1 MLLPACPFGETLQA
15 QLYQIK
21 AGIAMNSTFP
31 RIATALAAALILSS
45 CGGTAQPSEPPL
57 AGARIGGPFALTDQ
71 NGKTV
76 RDTDFAGKYR
86 LVYFG
91 YTFCPDVCPNDM
103 LKVTA
108 VMRGL
113 DKSDPAIA
121 AKLVPI
127 FITVDPARDTPK
139 ELKQFA
145 SNFDSRL
152 VALTGSPEAI
162 AAVARAY
169 AVPFAAQKPVTP
181 GGGYLVDHGT
191 ITYLMGP
198 KGEPIA
204 PLSHEMTPETMT
216 AEIKKWV
223 R

>member
-1 MLLPACPFGETLQA
+1 MFPGETLQA
-15 QLYQIK
+15 TPYQIK
-21 AGIAMNSTFP
+21 AGGAMNSKMY
-31 RIATALAAALILSS
+31 RIATALAAALALSA
-45 CGGTAQPSEPPL
+45 CGGAAQPAEPPL
-57 AGARIGGPFALTDQ
+57 AGAPIGGPFALTDQ

-103 LKVTA
+103 MKVAA
-108 VMRGL
+108 VMRGF
-113 DKSDPAIA
+113 DKSNPALA

-145 SNFDSRL
+145 SAFDSRI

-162 AAVARAY
+162 AAVAKAY
-169 AVPFAAQKPVTP
+169 AVPFQAQKPVNP
-181 GGGYLVDHGT
+181 GAGYLVDHGT
-191 ITYLMGP
+191 ITFLMGP

-204 PLSHEMTPETMT
+204 PLSHEMTPEAMT
-216 AEIKKWV
+216 AEIEKWV
-223 R
+223 K

>member
-1 MLLPACPFGETLQA
+1 
-15 QLYQIK
+15 
-21 AGIAMNSTFP
+21 MNSIIS
-31 RIATALAAALILSS
+31 RIATALAAALLLSS
-45 CGGTAQPSEPPL
+45 CGGTAPQGEPPL

-76 RDTDFAGKYR
+76 RDSDFAGKYR

-91 YTFCPDVCPNDM
+91 YTFCPDVCPTDM

-108 VMRGL
+108 VMRGF
-113 DKSDPAIA
+113 DKSDPALV
-121 AKLVPI
+121 AKLAPI

-139 ELKQFA
+139 ALKEFV
-145 SNFDSRL
+145 SNFDSRI

-162 AAVARAY
+162 AATAKAY
-169 AVPFAAQKPVTP
+169 AVPFEVQKPVNP

-204 PLSHEMTPETMT
+204 ALTHDMTPEQMT

-223 R
+223 K

>member
-1 MLLPACPFGETLQA
+1 
-15 QLYQIK
+15 
-21 AGIAMNSTFP
+21 MNSKFP

-45 CGGTAQPSEPPL
+45 CGGAGPSTEPPL
-57 AGARIGGPFALTDQ
+57 QGARIGGAFTLADQ

-76 RDTDFAGKYR
+76 RDSDFAGKYR

-91 YTFCPDVCPNDM
+91 YTFCPDICPTDM

-108 VMRGL
+108 VMRGF
-113 DKSDPAIA
+113 DKSDPALV

-139 ELKQFA
+139 ALKEFVG
-145 SNFDSRL
+145 NFDSRI

-162 AAVARAY
+162 AATAKAY
-169 AVPFAAQKPVTP
+169 AVPFEVQKPDNAS
-181 GGGYLVDHGT
+181 GSYLVDHGT

-204 PLSHEMTPETMT
+204 ALTHDMTPEQMT

-223 R
+223 K

>member
-1 MLLPACPFGETLQA
+1 MSLAETLQA
-15 QLYQIK
+15 AAYQIK
-21 AGIAMNSTFP
+21 AGGAMNSNLS

-45 CGGTAQPSEPPL
+45 CGGASQPGEPPL
-57 AGARIGGPFALTDQ
+57 AGARVGGPFALTDQ

-76 RDTDFAGKYR
+76 RDVDFAGKYR

-103 LKVTA
+103 LKVTS

-152 VALTGSPEAI
+152 VALTGTPDAI
-162 AAVARAY
+162 AAVAKAY
-169 AVPFAAQKPVTP
+169 AVPFSAQEPKSP
-181 GGGYLVDHGT
+181 GAGYLVDHGT

-204 PLSHEMTPETMT
+204 PLSHDMTPEAMT

-223 R
+223 K

>member
-1 MLLPACPFGETLQA
+1 
-15 QLYQIK
+15 
-21 AGIAMNSTFP
+21 MNSYIS
-31 RIATALAAALILSS
+31 RIATVLAAALLLSS
-45 CGGTAQPSEPPL
+45 CGGTAPQAEPPL
-57 AGARIGGPFALTDQ
+57 AGARIGGPFTLTDQ

-76 RDTDFAGKYR
+76 RDIDFAGKYR

-108 VMRGL
+108 VMRGF
-113 DKSDPAIA
+113 DKSDPALV
-121 AKLVPI
+121 AKLAPI
-127 FITVDPARDTPK
+127 FITVDPGRDTPK
-139 ELKQFA
+139 TLKEFV
-145 SNFDSRL
+145 SNFDSRI

-162 AAVARAY
+162 AATAKAY
-169 AVPFAAQKPVTP
+169 AVPFEIQKPANP

-204 PLSHEMTPETMT
+204 ALTHDMTPEQMT

-223 R
+223 K